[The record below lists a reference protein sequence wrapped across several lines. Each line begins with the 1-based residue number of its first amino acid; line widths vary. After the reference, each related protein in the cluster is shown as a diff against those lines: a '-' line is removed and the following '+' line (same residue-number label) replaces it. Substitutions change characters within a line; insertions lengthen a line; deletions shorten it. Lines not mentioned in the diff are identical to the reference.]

1 MLFSKYFWIIII
13 NKTKDDCCW
22 KTSALERVKI
32 MNTSVRIK
40 MGARKFRRQLQL
52 QVFALTGVGY
62 LILFSVIPMFGIIL
76 AFKSY
81 KITMGISGIFT
92 SEWIGLKYFREFFT
106 DYRFWELLRNTIV
119 LSTLKLVLAFP
130 VPIILAILIAECRN
144 QPYKRIV
151 QTVSYLPNFI
161 SWVLVYGISSA
172 LFAQKSGV
180 LNQLLVKSGIISEG
194 IPFLTDPGMFWGTA
208 VVLSI
213 WKSSGW
219 WAIIF
224 LAAISGIDSTLYE
237 AASIDGA
244 GRLKRIWHITLPGIK
259 GAVVTV
265 LILSIGSFL
274 GGGMVGS
281 NFEQSFLM
289 GNTVNNATSEIIQT
303 YAFKMGMSQGRFAYA
318 TAVDLIQSLV
328 SITLVVISNHVAKKV
343 SGEGL
348 F

>member
-1 MLFSKYFWIIII
+1 MNK
-13 NKTKDDCCW
+13 KTKGY
-22 KTSALERVKI
+22 I
-32 MNTSVRIK
+32 IK
-40 MGARKFRRQLQL
+40 RGAIKFWRQKEIQL
-52 QVFALTGVGY
+52 FALAGVVY
-62 LILFSVIPMFGIIL
+62 LLIFSVLPMFGIIL

-81 KITMGISGIFT
+81 KITSGVAGIFT
-92 SEWIGLKYFREFFT
+92 SEWVGLKYFKEFFS
-106 DYRFWELLRNTIV
+106 DYRFPELLRNTIAI
-119 LSTLKLVLAFP
+119 STLKMIFAFP
-130 VPIILAILIAECRN
+130 FPILLAVLISECKN
-144 QPYKRIV
+144 KVFKRVV

-172 LFAQKSGV
+172 LLAQSSGV
-180 LNQLLVKSGIISEG
+180 INEILVKLGIVSQG
-194 IPFLTDPGMFWGTA
+194 IPVLTDPDYFWGMA

-224 LAAISGIDSTLYE
+224 LAAIAGIDSTLYE

-259 GAVVTV
+259 GSIVTV

-303 YAFKMGMSQGRFAYA
+303 YAFKMGMAQGRFSYA
-318 TAVDLIQSLV
+318 TAVDLIQSMISIILV
-328 SITLVVISNHVAKKV
+328 IISNFVAKKI

>member
-1 MLFSKYFWIIII
+1 MK
-13 NKTKDDCCW
+13 K
-22 KTSALERVKI
+22 A
-32 MNTSVRIK
+32 VRMKKGIK
-40 MGARKFRRQLQL
+40 KFGRQIEIQI
-52 QVFALTGVGY
+52 FALAGVMY
-62 LILFSVIPMFGIIL
+62 LLLFSVIPMFGIVL

-81 KITMGISGIFT
+81 KITSGIQGIF
-92 SEWIGLKYFREFFT
+92 SSDWVGLKYFKEFFT
-106 DYRFWELLRNTIV
+106 DYRFGELLRNTIAI
-119 LSTLKLVLAFP
+119 STLKMVFAFP
-130 VPIILAILIAECRN
+130 IPIFLAILISECHN
-144 QPYKRIV
+144 KPFKRLI
-151 QTVSYLPNFI
+151 QTASYLPNFV

-172 LFAQKSGV
+172 LLSQNSGV
-180 LNQLLVKSGIISEG
+180 INQLLVKLGVVSQG
-194 IPFLTDPGMFWGTA
+194 IPFLTDPGYFWGPT

-259 GAVVTV
+259 GSIVTV

-303 YAFKMGMSQGRFAYA
+303 YAFKMGMAQGRFSYA
-318 TAVDLIQSLV
+318 TAVDLVQS
-328 SITLVVISNHVAKKV
+328 VISIVLVIISNQVAKKV

>member
-1 MLFSKYFWIIII
+1 MSMK
-13 NKTKDDCCW
+13 K
-22 KTSALERVKI
+22 A
-32 MNTSVRIK
+32 VRMKKGIK
-40 MGARKFRRQLQL
+40 KFGRQFEIQI
-52 QVFALTGVGY
+52 FALAGVMY
-62 LILFSVIPMFGIIL
+62 LLLFSVIPMFGIVL

-81 KITMGISGIFT
+81 KITSGIQGIFR
-92 SEWIGLKYFREFFT
+92 SDWVGLKYFKEFFT
-106 DYRFWELLRNTIV
+106 DYRFGELLRNTIAI
-119 LSTLKLVLAFP
+119 STLKMVFAFP
-130 VPIILAILIAECRN
+130 IPIFLAILISECHN
-144 QPYKRIV
+144 KPFKRLI
-151 QTVSYLPNFI
+151 QTASYLPNFV

-172 LFAQKSGV
+172 LLSQNSGV
-180 LNQLLVKSGIISEG
+180 INQLLVKLGVVSQG
-194 IPFLTDPGMFWGTA
+194 IPFLTDPGYFWGTT

-259 GAVVTV
+259 GSIVTV

-303 YAFKMGMSQGRFAYA
+303 YAFKMGMAQGRFSYA
-318 TAVDLIQSLV
+318 TAVDLVQS
-328 SITLVVISNHVAKKV
+328 VISIVLVIISNQVAKKV

>member
-1 MLFSKYFWIIII
+1 MVNREGNLSIFLYWQSHLLPFRLKVHPQNFH
-13 NKTKDDCCW
+13 
-22 KTSALERVKI
+22 SPAARLRV
-32 MNTSVRIK
+32 
-40 MGARKFRRQLQL
+40 A
-52 QVFALTGVGY
+52 
-62 LILFSVIPMFGIIL
+62 IIL
-76 AFKSY
+76 
-81 KITMGISGIFT
+81 
-92 SEWIGLKYFREFFT
+92 
-106 DYRFWELLRNTIV
+106 
-119 LSTLKLVLAFP
+119 FP
-130 VPIILAILIAECRN
+130 VPAL
-144 QPYKRIV
+144 QHVSVKFGIV
-151 QTVSYLPNFI
+151 SR
-161 SWVLVYGISSA
+161 
-172 LFAQKSGV
+172 
-180 LNQLLVKSGIISEG
+180 G
-194 IPFLTDPGMFWGTA
+194 IPFLTDPDYFWGMA

-224 LAAISGIDSTLYE
+224 LAAIAGIDSTLYE

-259 GAVVTV
+259 GSIVTV

-303 YAFKMGMSQGRFAYA
+303 YAFKMGMAQGRFSYA
-318 TAVDLIQSLV
+318 TAVDLIQSMISIVLV
-328 SITLVVISNHVAKKV
+328 IISNFVAKRI

>member
-1 MLFSKYFWIIII
+1 MTRSES
-13 NKTKDDCCW
+13 W
-22 KTSALERVKI
+22 KKKFV
-32 MNTSVRIK
+32 
-40 MGARKFRRQLQL
+40 KFRRQKELQF
-52 QVFALTGVGY
+52 FALAGVAY
-62 LILFSVIPMFGIIL
+62 LIIFSIIPMFGIIL

-81 KITMGISGIFT
+81 KITAGISGIFT
-92 SEWIGLKYFREFFT
+92 SEWVGLKYFKEFFS

-119 LSTLKLVLAFP
+119 LSSLKMIFAFP
-130 VPIILAILIAECRN
+130 VPIILAILISECKN
-144 QPYKRIV
+144 EKFKRVI
-151 QTVSYLPNFI
+151 QTASYLPNFV
-161 SWVLVYGISSA
+161 SWVLVYGISTA
-172 LFAQKSGV
+172 LLSQGKGAI
-180 LNQLLVKSGIISEG
+180 NQLLVHMGIIDSG
-194 IPFLTDPGMFWGTA
+194 IPFLTDPNMFWGTS

-224 LAAISGIDSTLYE
+224 LAAISGIDKTLYE

-259 GAVVTV
+259 GSIITV

-289 GNTVNNATSEIIQT
+289 GNTVNNAKSEIIQT
-303 YAFKMGMSQGRFAYA
+303 YAFKMGMAQGRFSYA
-318 TAVDLIQSLV
+318 TAVDLVQSMT
-328 SITLVVISNHVAKKV
+328 SIVLILISNTIVKKIT
-343 SGEGL
+343 GDGL

>member
-1 MLFSKYFWIIII
+1 MKKSNAWRKGL
-13 NKTKDDCCW
+13 
-22 KTSALERVKI
+22 VKF
-32 MNTSVRIK
+32 K
-40 MGARKFRRQLQL
+40 RQKELQI
-52 QVFALTGVGY
+52 FALAGVSY
-62 LILFSVIPMFGIIL
+62 LILFSIVPMFGIIL

-81 KITMGISGIFT
+81 KITTGITGIFT
-92 SEWIGLKYFREFFT
+92 SEWVGLKYFREFFS
-106 DYRFWELLRNTIV
+106 DYRFGELLRNTIA
-119 LSTLKLVLAFP
+119 LSTLKMIFAFP
-130 VPIILAILIAECRN
+130 VPILLAILISECKN
-144 QPYKRIV
+144 KPFKRFI
-151 QTVSYLPNFI
+151 QTASYLPNFV

-172 LFAQKSGV
+172 LLSQGSGAI
-180 LNQLLVKSGIISEG
+180 NQILMDLGIIENG
-194 IPFLTDPGMFWGTA
+194 IPFLTDPDMFWGTS

-244 GRLKRIWHITLPGIK
+244 GRLKRIWYITLPGIK
-259 GAVVTV
+259 GSIVTV

-303 YAFKMGMSQGRFAYA
+303 YAFKMGMAQGRFSYA
-318 TAVDLIQSLV
+318 TAVDLVQSMI
-328 SITLVVISNHVAKKV
+328 SIILILISNKISKKV
-343 SGEGL
+343 TGEGL

>member
-1 MLFSKYFWIIII
+1 MKKKSK
-13 NKTKDDCCW
+13 
-22 KTSALERVKI
+22 L
-32 MNTSVRIK
+32 
-40 MGARKFRRQLQL
+40 RKGLIRFGRQIELQI
-52 QVFALTGVGY
+52 FALAGIIY
-62 LILFSVIPMFGIIL
+62 LLIFSVIPMFGIIL

-81 KITMGISGIFT
+81 KLTSGISGIFT
-92 SEWIGLKYFREFFT
+92 SDWVGFKYFIEFFT
-106 DYRFWELLRNTIV
+106 DYRFGELLRNTIV
-119 LSTLKLVLAFP
+119 LSTLKMIFAFP
-130 VPIILAILIAECRN
+130 MPILLAILIAECKSK
-144 QPYKRIV
+144 PYKRFV

-161 SWVLVYGISSA
+161 SWILVYGISTA
-172 LFAQKSGV
+172 LLAQSTGV
-180 LNQLLVKSGIISEG
+180 INNLLVDLGIISEG
-194 IPFLTDPGMFWGTA
+194 IPFLTSPDHFWGTS

-259 GAVVTV
+259 GSIVTV

-281 NFEQSFLM
+281 NFEQSFLL
-289 GNTVNNATSEIIQT
+289 GNEVNNATSEIIQT
-303 YAFKMGMSQGRFAYA
+303 YAFNMGMAQGRFPYA
-318 TAVDLIQSLV
+318 TAVDLIQSIV
-328 SITLVVISNHVAKKV
+328 SIVLVIISNQVAKKV

>member
-1 MLFSKYFWIIII
+1 MSMK
-13 NKTKDDCCW
+13 K
-22 KTSALERVKI
+22 A
-32 MNTSVRIK
+32 VRMKKGIK
-40 MGARKFRRQLQL
+40 KFGRQIEIQI
-52 QVFALTGVGY
+52 FALAGVMY
-62 LILFSVIPMFGIIL
+62 LLLFSVIPMFGIVL

-81 KITMGISGIFT
+81 KITSGIQGIF
-92 SEWIGLKYFREFFT
+92 SSDWVGLKYFKEFFI
-106 DYRFWELLRNTIV
+106 DYRFGELLRNTIAI
-119 LSTLKLVLAFP
+119 STLKMVFAFP
-130 VPIILAILIAECRN
+130 IPIFLAILISECHN
-144 QPYKRIV
+144 KPFKRLI
-151 QTVSYLPNFI
+151 QTASYLPNFV

-172 LFAQKSGV
+172 LLSQNSGV
-180 LNQLLVKSGIISEG
+180 INQLLVKLGVVSQG
-194 IPFLTDPGMFWGTA
+194 IPFLTDPGYFWGTT

-259 GAVVTV
+259 GSIVTV

-303 YAFKMGMSQGRFAYA
+303 YAFKMGMAQGRFSYA
-318 TAVDLIQSLV
+318 TAVDLVQS
-328 SITLVVISNHVAKKV
+328 VISIILVIISNQVAKKV

>member
-1 MLFSKYFWIIII
+1 M
-13 NKTKDDCCW
+13 NKESVIK
-22 KTSALERVKI
+22 RGVK
-32 MNTSVRIK
+32 R
-40 MGARKFRRQLQL
+40 FRRQFQL
-52 QVFALTGVGY
+52 QVFALAGVGY
-62 LILFSVIPMFGIIL
+62 LIVFSVLPMFGIIL
-76 AFKSY
+76 AFKNY
-81 KITMGISGIFT
+81 KITMGVSGIFT
-92 SEWIGLKYFREFFT
+92 SEWVGLKYFREFFT
-106 DYRFWELLRNTIV
+106 DYRFMELLRNTVVI
-119 LSTLKLVLAFP
+119 STLKLVFAFP
-130 VPIILAILIAECRN
+130 VPIILAILISECRN
-144 QPYKRIV
+144 RPFKRIV

-161 SWVLVYGISSA
+161 SWVLVYGICSA

-180 LNQLLVKSGIISEG
+180 INQLLVKLGIISEG
-194 IPFLTDPGMFWGTA
+194 IPFLTDPDMFWGMS
-208 VVLSI
+208 VILSI

-259 GAVVTV
+259 GAIVTV

-289 GNTVNNATSEIIQT
+289 GNTVNNSTSEIIQT
-303 YAFKMGMSQGRFAYA
+303 YAFKMGMSQGRFSYA

-328 SITLVVISNHVAKKV
+328 SITLVIISNYVAKKV